1 MRIANV
7 TININ
12 TPAPFGAALVGAAL
26 ASLAERT
33 PEAPRETDQVGAI
46 STLTP
51 PAIGAVWPGMGGI
64 YAGISRG
71 EDGQPD
77 AHLVLAEVD
86 TGGKFKWQAAVE
98 WAASVCTDGHTDFRL
113 PTRFESALLYA
124 NLRDQFETSP
134 WYWTGTQYSADHA
147 WGQGFDG
154 GGQSYTGKGYVAR
167 ARAVRR
173 FTV

>member
-1 MRIANV
+1 VRIANV
-7 TININ
+7 TINIH
-12 TPAPFGAALVGAAL
+12 APSPISAGLADAPLSSLV
-26 ASLAERT
+26 ERYRYSE
-33 PEAPRETDQVGAI
+33 PEAGQVSAI

-64 YAGISRG
+64 YAGVSRG

-86 TGGKFKWQAAVE
+86 TGSKFKWQAAVE

-124 NLRDQFETSP
+124 NLRDRFETSP
-134 WYWTGTQYSADHA
+134 WYWTGTQCSAGDA
-147 WGQGFDG
+147 WFQYFG
-154 GGQSYTGKGYVAR
+154 GGSQTNDDKGYEAR

>member
-7 TININ
+7 TINFHGH
-12 TPAPFGAALVGAAL
+12 PPFGAALVGAAL
-26 ASLAERT
+26 ASLAERST
-33 PEAPRETDQVGAI
+33 DPAPEAGQVSAI

-64 YAGISRG
+64 YAGVSRG

-77 AHLVLAEVD
+77 AHLVLADVD

-98 WAASVCTDGHTDFRL
+98 WAASVCIDGHTDFRL

-124 NLRDQFETSP
+124 NLRDRFETSP
-134 WYWTGTQYSADHA
+134 WYWTGTQYSADDA
-147 WGQGFDG
+147 WSQDFDYGYQGDI
-154 GGQSYTGKGYVAR
+154 GKCYEAR